1 MKCCSWNPQFFW
13 GFIFRFIMVQCLI
26 QNKIVFIGLEGYSYT
41 HVTIKGRGIVITDLN
56 RDEARDLIRDQELE
70 LAEPETYANY
80 DRHLG
85 KIYTDGKFKDYV
97 NKRPTIKSNLLFLLE
112 QLDK

>member
-1 MKCCSWNPQFFW
+1 MEPPVFLGVCFSVT
-13 GFIFRFIMVQCLI
+13 MVQCLI
-26 QNKIVFIGLEGYSYT
+26 QNKIIFIGLEGYTYT
-41 HVTIKGRGIVITDLN
+41 HVTIKGKGIVITDLD

-85 KIYTDGKFKDYV
+85 KIYTDGKFKAYV
-97 NKRPTIKSNLLFLLE
+97 NKRPSVKANLLFLLE

>member
-1 MKCCSWNPQFFW
+1 MEPSVFLGVYFSVT
-13 GFIFRFIMVQCLI
+13 MVQCLI
-26 QNKIVFIGLEGYSYT
+26 QNKIIFIGLEGYTYT
-41 HVTIKGRGIVITDLN
+41 HVTIKGRGIVITDLD

-85 KIYTDGKFKDYV
+85 KIYTDGKFKAYV
-97 NKRPTIKSNLLFLLE
+97 NSRPSVKANLLFLLE

>member
-1 MKCCSWNPQFFW
+1 
-13 GFIFRFIMVQCLI
+13 MVQCLI
-26 QNKIVFIGLEGYSYT
+26 QNKIVFIGLEGYTYT
-41 HVTIKGRGIVITDLN
+41 HVQIKGRGIIITNLD

-70 LAEPETYANY
+70 LAEPESYANY

-85 KIYTDGKFKDYV
+85 KIFTDGKFKTYV
-97 NKRPTIKSNLLFLLE
+97 NKRPSIKKNLLFLLE